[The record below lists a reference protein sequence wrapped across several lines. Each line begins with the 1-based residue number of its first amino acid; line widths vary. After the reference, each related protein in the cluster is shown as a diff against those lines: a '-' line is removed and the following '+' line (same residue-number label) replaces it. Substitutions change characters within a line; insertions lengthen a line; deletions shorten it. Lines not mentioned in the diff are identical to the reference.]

1 MTRLKDPAG
10 LGTRCIGVTGP
21 GVCDDIGNAKQLMA
35 FTDWLKICPF
45 VHLAMA

>member
-21 GVCDDIGNAKQLMA
+21 GVCDGNAKQLMA